1 MIIVENNNNK
11 GTGIIIAIV
20 IIALLALF
28 GSCSNSDDDYR
39 NTLESGQR
47 KYYSGEKMT
56 KEEYNAVKGFNK
68 WKSNQGS
75 KTYSDWDN

>member
-1 MIIVENNNNK
+1 MENNNNK
-11 GTGIIIAIV
+11 GSGIIVAIV
-20 IIALLALF
+20 IIVLIALF
-28 GSCSNSDDDYR
+28 GSCSSSSKDDYR
-39 NTLESGQR
+39 KTLESGQR

-75 KTYSDWDN
+75 KTYSDWSK